1 MHVACCLIDTYKL
14 AHSDGRT
21 LGDGP
26 PVGAEAE
33 NKREE
38 TATEVAQAGQ
48 GSTARGAFAEGF
60 ELDTKKVDGEAAR
73 VNNGSMKQQPEEQRK
88 RSILL
93 AKMKEIRKRPRDE
106 QSEQQPVQHNESDE
120 QSKQQPVQQ
129 SLSDENSLDES
140 SSSSDGH

>member
-106 QSEQQPVQHNESDE
+106 QSEQQPVQLE
-120 QSKQQPVQQ
+120 QQPVQQ
-129 SLSDENSLDES
+129 DNERLTQSYHSTSKGALELQRLD
-140 SSSSDGH
+140 